1 MSAVAE
7 AISTPAE
14 VDANAKYGVMEAIK
28 GVLLGGV
35 ALWPARQT
43 KVCAL
48 RSLVSLWTT
57 CYV

>member
-7 AISTPAE
+7 AISAAAE
-14 VDANAKYGVMEAIK
+14 VDAKAKYGVVEAIK
-28 GVLLGGV
+28 GVVGGV

-43 KVCAL
+43 EVCAL
-48 RSLVSLWTT
+48 RRLVSLWTT